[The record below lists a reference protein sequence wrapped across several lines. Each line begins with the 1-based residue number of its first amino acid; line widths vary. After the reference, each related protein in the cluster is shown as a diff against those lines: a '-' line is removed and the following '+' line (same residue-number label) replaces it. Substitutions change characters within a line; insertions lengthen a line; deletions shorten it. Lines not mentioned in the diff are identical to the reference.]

1 MAIVRVG
8 LDIAKLVFQVHGV
21 DEHGKAKLKKTLSR
35 SEVLEFFAKLPPCLV
50 GIEACGGAHYW
61 ARELKQMGHDARL
74 MASQFVIPYRKSG
87 KNDANDAEAI
97 CEAVGRPNMRFVPV
111 KSEEAQAILTMH
123 RARELLVAERIA
135 LSNQIGGL
143 LGEFGIV
150 VTRGMAR
157 LRRVM
162 MEVQTGTR
170 SLPLLAKETIC
181 ELYERMQRLDDKALE
196 YERKISSMARQS
208 EPARRLMAIEGV
220 GPITATAIVAS
231 VGDAK
236 LFRNGR
242 EFAAW
247 LGLTPSQNSSGGKSR
262 LGGISKRGDVRLR
275 TLLIH
280 GTRSVMRLAGE
291 RTDRKSKWVMELQ
304 KRSCSNVAAVALA
317 AKHARIMW
325 AMLARGTEYRAAA

>member
-21 DEHGKAKLKKTLSR
+21 DEHGKTKLKKTLSR
-35 SEVLEFFAKLPPCLV
+35 KEMIEFFAALPACLI

-61 ARELKQMGHDARL
+61 ARELSRLGHDVRL
-74 MASQFVIPYRKSG
+74 MAAQFVAPYRKSG

-111 KSEEAQAILTMH
+111 KSEEAQAVLTLH
-123 RARELLVAERIA
+123 RARDLLVSERVA
-135 LSNQIGGL
+135 LSNQIRGL

-150 VTRGMAR
+150 VAAGMAKLRVAMLEIQAGNR
-157 LRRVM
+157 L
-162 MEVQTGTR
+162 
-170 SLPLLAKETIC
+170 LPVLARETVV
-181 ELYERMQRLDDKALE
+181 ELYERMLGLQEKALE
-196 YERKISSMARQS
+196 YERKISELARQS
-208 EPARRLMAIEGV
+208 ETAKRLMKIEGI
-220 GPITATAIVAS
+220 GPITATALLAS

-247 LGLTPSQNSSGGKSR
+247 LGLTPRQHSSGGKTR
-262 LGGISKRGDVRLR
+262 LGGITKRGDVRLR

-280 GTRSVMRLAGE
+280 GTRSAMRFMME
-291 RTDRKSKWVMELQ
+291 KTDRKSRWVSELQ
-304 KRSCSNVAAVALA
+304 KRSCNNVAAVALA
-317 AKHARIMW
+317 AKHARIIW
-325 AMLARGTEYRAAA
+325 AMLVHGTEYKVAA

>member
-21 DEHGKAKLKKTLSR
+21 DELGKAKLKKTLSR
-35 SEVLEFFAKLPPCLV
+35 SEMLEFFARLPPCLI
-50 GIEACGGAHYW
+50 GIEACASAHYW
-61 ARELKQMGHDARL
+61 ARELRRLGHDARL

-111 KSEEAQAILTMH
+111 KSEEAQAILTVH

-135 LSNQIGGL
+135 LSNQIRGL
-143 LGEFGIV
+143 LGEFGIA
-150 VTRGMAR
+150 VTGGMAK

-162 MEVQTGTR
+162 LEIDTGSRT
-170 SLPLLAKETIC
+170 LPLLAKETIS
-181 ELYERMQRLDDKALE
+181 ELYERMQKLDGKALA
-196 YERKISSMARQS
+196 YERKISNMARQS
-208 EPARRLMAIEGV
+208 EAAKRLMAIEGV
-220 GPITATAIVAS
+220 GPITATAVIAS

-247 LGLTPSQNSSGGKSR
+247 LGLTPSQHSSGGKSR

-275 TLLIH
+275 TLLVH
-280 GTRSVMRLAGE
+280 GSRSAMRSMTGKM
-291 RTDRKSKWVMELQ
+291 DRKSQWVAELQ
-304 KRSCSNVAAVALA
+304 NRSCNNVAAVALA

-325 AMLARGTEYRAAA
+325 AMLARGTEYRMTA

>member
-21 DEHGKAKLKKTLSR
+21 DEHGKTKLKKTLSR
-35 SEVLEFFAKLPPCLV
+35 KEMIEFFAALPACLI

-61 ARELKQMGHDARL
+61 ARELSRLGHDVRL
-74 MASQFVIPYRKSG
+74 MAAQFVAPYRKSG

-111 KSEEAQAILTMH
+111 KSEEAQAVLTLH
-123 RARELLVAERIA
+123 RARDLLVSERVA
-135 LSNQIGGL
+135 LSNQIRGL

-150 VTRGMAR
+150 VAAGMAKLRVAMLEIQAGNR
-157 LRRVM
+157 L
-162 MEVQTGTR
+162 
-170 SLPLLAKETIC
+170 LPVLARETVV
-181 ELYERMQRLDDKALE
+181 ELYERMLGLQEKALE
-196 YERKISSMARQS
+196 YERKIRELARQS
-208 EPARRLMAIEGV
+208 ETAKRLMKIEGI
-220 GPITATAIVAS
+220 GPITATALLAS

-247 LGLTPSQNSSGGKSR
+247 LGLTPRQHSSGGKTR
-262 LGGISKRGDVRLR
+262 LGGITKRGDVRLR

-280 GTRSVMRLAGE
+280 GTRSAMRFMME
-291 RTDRKSKWVMELQ
+291 KTDRKSRWVSELQ
-304 KRSCSNVAAVALA
+304 KRSCNNVAAVALA
-317 AKHARIMW
+317 ATHARIIW
-325 AMLARGTEYRAAA
+325 AMLVHGTEYKVAA